1 MTKCFYICL
10 MNVINLLKNILLKS
24 QIYVSLCAT
33 LLGVFILQEQES
45 YQNTLAFILFLT
57 FWNGYFFTVYH
68 KRKFA
73 KIWNILGFVLIS
85 SILLKYFDLNFYLKW
100 LIVLIL
106 GFIYNADFLNI
117 NLRQFSLVKTFYVG
131 LIWALSLVWFPL
143 KEMNWAWFFIIFFY
157 TSAIT
162 FPFEIRDLK
171 RDDFTTL
178 PMKIGIQNTKYLS
191 YIFLCLSSVLAIFF
205 LKFEFVISL
214 LLTFTFA
221 SILIYFSHQK
231 REDWYYSFLM
241 ESLSLLPFIFHEL
254 FKIF

>member
-1 MTKCFYICL
+1 

-106 GFIYNADFLNI
+106 GFLYNADFLNI

-143 KEMNWAWFFIIFFY
+143 KEMNWEWFFIIFFY

-191 YIFLCLSSVLAIFF
+191 YLFLFISSVLAIKF
-205 LKFEFVISL
+205 LKLDYALAF
-214 LLTFTFA
+214 
-221 SILIYFSHQK
+221 SINAILAAILVYFSHQK
-231 REDWYYSFLM
+231 RADWYYSFLM
-241 ESLSLLPFIFHEL
+241 ESLSVMPFLILVLL
-254 FKIF
+254 K

>member
-33 LLGVFILQEQES
+33 LLGVFTLQEQES

-68 KRKFA
+68 RRKFG

-100 LIVLIL
+100 LIVLVL

-131 LIWALSLVWFPL
+131 FIWALSLVWFPL
-143 KEMNWAWFFIIFFY
+143 KEMNWTWFFIIFFY

-191 YIFLCLSSVLAIFF
+191 YLFLFISSVLAIKF
-205 LKFEFVISL
+205 LKLDYALAFSIN
-214 LLTFTFA
+214 
-221 SILIYFSHQK
+221 SILAAILVYFSHQK

-241 ESLSLLPFIFHEL
+241 ESLSVIPFLILVLL
-254 FKIF
+254 K

>member
-1 MTKCFYICL
+1 M
-10 MNVINLLKNILLKS
+10 
-24 QIYVSLCAT
+24 
-33 LLGVFILQEQES
+33 
-45 YQNTLAFILFLT
+45 
-57 FWNGYFFTVYH
+57 
-68 KRKFA
+68 
-73 KIWNILGFVLIS
+73 
-85 SILLKYFDLNFYLKW
+85 
-100 LIVLIL
+100 
-106 GFIYNADFLNI
+106 NI

-131 LIWALSLVWFPL
+131 FIWALSLVWFPL

-205 LKFEFVISL
+205 LKFEFAFSL
-214 LLTFTFA
+214 FLTLTFA

-241 ESLSLLPFIFHEL
+241 ESLSLMPFIFHEL